1 MKLSENTLNV
11 LKNFSGINSGMV
23 FRKGNVVRTI
33 SKQQNILAKA
43 TIDETLIDDFTIYD
57 LNRFLALLGSLKD
70 AELLINTGAKNIK
83 IKSGTSNTLYGL
95 SDESLVVAPPAKEL
109 KVDNAEVSFTLT
121 KDDFAQVMKLAG
133 VLSLPNIAV
142 RGNRKKVSIAALDVK
157 NQDSD
162 VFWIDVGNTKAE
174 FQMVFLTENFKMIP
188 GNYDVS
194 ISSKGIS
201 HFKNTSAPLEYW
213 IATET
218 GSSYTE

>member
-109 KVDNAEVSFTLT
+109 KVDNAEVSFELT

>member
-1 MKLSENTLNV
+1 MKLSENTMNV

-43 TIDETLIDDFTIYD
+43 IIDENLGDDFAIYD
-57 LNRFLALLGSLKD
+57 LNRFLSLLGSLKD
-70 AELLINTGAKNIK
+70 PELKINSSSKNIK
-83 IKSGTSNTLYGL
+83 VTSGTGNTLYGL

-142 RGNRKKVSIAALDVK
+142 RGNRKKISIAALDVK

>member
-1 MKLSENTLNV
+1 MKLSENTLNL

-23 FRKGNVVRTI
+23 FRKGNVIRTI

-43 TIDETLIDDFTIYD
+43 SIDETLIDDFTIYD

-70 AELLINTGAKNIK
+70 AEILINTGAKNIK
-83 IKSGTSNTLYGL
+83 ITSGTGNTLYGL

-109 KVDNAEVSFTLT
+109 KVDAAEVKFTLT

-142 RGNRKKVSIAALDVK
+142 RGNRKKVSVAALDVK

-188 GNYDVS
+188 GNYDVA

-201 HFKNTSAPLEYW
+201 HFKSTTTSLEYW
-213 IATET
+213 IATES
-218 GSSYTE
+218 GSTYTE

>member
-1 MKLSENTLNV
+1 MKLSENTMNV

-43 TIDETLIDDFTIYD
+43 SIDETLIDDFTIYD
-57 LNRFLALLGSLKD
+57 LNRFLSLLGSLKD
-70 AELLINTGAKNIK
+70 PEVLINTGAKNIK
-83 IKSGTSNTLYGL
+83 ITSGTGNTLYGL

-109 KVDNAEVSFTLT
+109 KVDSAEVKFTLT

-201 HFKNTSAPLEYW
+201 HFKNTTAPLEYW